1 MNVFRSRSNSRSSQN
16 SDREVASPP
25 SPPASPLITAATSRE
40 EDDNLPLTVTKID
53 NSSEPL
59 ADIIT
64 ALADKINS
72 IIDLKGK
79 GKISLL
85 DIPSIK
91 DIYSSKSA
99 ADNILLEK
107 RLEQSSKETK
117 DKIINSQLNTYNLYS
132 LVNPPKSFPKE
143 PALVKPSISYQL
155 LNFFPRK
162 PYSGERDGKILEFLN
177 SMCLA
182 QARAK
187 LNEEEFLDVLCK
199 TTSGLAH
206 RLVVNLR
213 QQGEPVDKIF
223 ACLVSTFYN
232 GPTSSTA
239 RNLLHSL
246 KATRADTMM
255 KLHERI
261 LDLSQCA
268 SRLFVEGEARKIY
281 FNNLACLSLIQ
292 ALPNTGYINAHHLT
306 SQIYHQLSNTLD
318 GPPSFSDF
326 TNALIPYHEQLNHA
340 IRLHGESPRFK
351 EVRNKEKF
359 TTRDFARKNNYYKP
373 RIFNA
378 NVFGQRESAN
388 SENVDNFNNRG
399 NNYGNRMPN
408 RNSNFRS
415 NNYSA
420 NNGYRSG
427 YGKGNNT
434 NYRRNWNNNNNNFS
448 RGRKNEKFCL
458 ICGNRGHSASE
469 GCTKYIKDGIP
480 RILSPT
486 QAPCPNCLK
495 ISNKKCFHP
504 ENMCFLKRD

>member
-16 SDREVASPP
+16 SDKETVSPP
-25 SPPASPLITAATSRE
+25 SPPVSPQIIVSGRDE
-40 EDDNLPLTVTKID
+40 SENPPLTFTKID

-85 DIPSIK
+85 DIPSIQ

-107 RLEQSSKETK
+107 RLEQSSRETK

-132 LVNPPKSFPKE
+132 LVNPPKSFPTE

-155 LNFFPRK
+155 LNFFPKK

-187 LNEEEFLDVLCK
+187 LNQEEFLDVLCK
-199 TTSGLAH
+199 STSGLAH

-239 RNLLHSL
+239 RNQLHSL

-255 KLHERI
+255 RLHERI
-261 LDLSQCA
+261 LDLAQCA
-268 SRLFVEGEARKIY
+268 SRLFVEGESRKIY

-292 ALPNTGYINAHHLT
+292 ALPNTGYINAHHLS

-318 GPPSFSDF
+318 RPPSFSDF

-351 EVRNKEKF
+351 EGRSKEKF
-359 TTRDFARKNNYYKP
+359 APRDFSRKNNYYKP

-378 NVFGQRESAN
+378 NVFGQRDLGI
-388 SENVDNFNNRG
+388 SENDNNSNNRG

-408 RNSNFRS
+408 RNLNYRS
-415 NNYSA
+415 NNYA

-427 YGKGNNT
+427 YAKGNNS
-434 NYRRNWNNNNNNFS
+434 NYKRNWNNNNNFS

-480 RILSPT
+480 RIMSPT